1 MSKQKGLIKLV
12 GTIGGVTF
20 YNSDGEY
27 LARMA
32 GGPTKE
38 RIQNDP
44 SFVRTRENNV
54 EFGGAAKVG
63 KAFRTA
69 LSGVLQTMAGRRL
82 TGQLT
87 KLFKSINLKGVGVR
101 GKRPFTLT
109 ANKNMIKGLDLDKKL
124 SLTSVFSAPFTVSAN
139 DDRNEVS
146 FSIAS
151 FTPSNLIDAPSGA
164 THFKIVGAIGL
175 VSNYHFNDETGSYE
189 PEVPEED
196 SLGVVIG
203 STVRSL
209 EANSNAINLTATIP
223 DGILPDDAVS
233 VIACLGIEFYQ
244 EAGGTNYI
252 LAQGNTM
259 RVVNVF

>member
-12 GTIGGVTF
+12 GTIGGVSF
-20 YNSDGEY
+20 YNSDGQY

-44 SFVRTRENNV
+44 NFVRTRENNV
-54 EFGGAAKVG
+54 EFGGSAKVG

-87 KLFKSINLKGVGVR
+87 RLFKSINLKGVGTR

-109 ANKNMIKGLDLDKKL
+109 ANKDMIKGLDLDNKL
-124 SLTSVFSAPFTVSAN
+124 SLTSVFSAPFSVSINA
-139 DDRNEVS
+139 DRNEVS
-146 FSIAS
+146 FSIPA
-151 FTPSNLIDAPSGA
+151 FIPGNLLVAPTGA
-164 THFKIVGAIGL
+164 THFKIVGAVGL
-175 VSNYHFNDETGSYE
+175 ISDYTFNSDTNSYE
-189 PEVPEED
+189 PKVPEENA
-196 SLGVVIG
+196 LGMVVG
-203 STVRSL
+203 STVRLLDS
-209 EANSNAINLTATIP
+209 NSNAINLTATVP
-223 DGILPDDAVS
+223 DGIIPDEAISIV
-233 VIACLGIEFYQ
+233 ACLGIEFYQ
-244 EAGGTNYI
+244 VIGSTNYI

-259 RVVNVF
+259 KVVNVF

>member
-32 GGPTKE
+32 GGPSKE

-44 SFVRTRENNV
+44 NFVRTRENNV

-87 KLFKSINLKGVGVR
+87 KLFKSINLKGGGVR

-109 ANKNMIKGLDLDKKL
+109 DNKDMVKGLDLDNKL
-124 SLTSVFSAPFTVSAN
+124 SLTSVFSAPYIVAIN
-139 DDRNEVS
+139 EDRNEVKYT
-146 FSIAS
+146 IPA
-151 FTPSNLIDAPSGA
+151 FTPRNFIDAPSGA

-175 VSNYHFNDETGSYE
+175 VSNYLFNDETGSYE
-189 PEVPEED
+189 AEVPEED
-196 SLGVVIG
+196 SLGVVVG
-203 STVRSL
+203 SNVRDL
-209 EANSNAINLTATIP
+209 DVNSNAINLTALVP
-223 DGILPDDAVS
+223 GGILPDDAVS
-233 VIACLGIEFYQ
+233 VVACFGIEFYQ
-244 EAGGTNYI
+244 SVGGVDYI
-252 LAQGNTM
+252 LAQGNAM
-259 RVVNVF
+259 RVTNVF

>member
-44 SFVRTRENNV
+44 NFVRTRENNR

-87 KLFKSINLKGVGVR
+87 KLFKSINLKGIGVR

-109 ANKNMIKGLDLDKKL
+109 ANKNMISGLDMDKKL
-124 SLTSVFSAPFTVSAN
+124 SLTTIFSAPFTVAITA
-139 DDRNEVS
+139 DRAKVT
-146 FSIAS
+146 FSIPA
-151 FTPSNLIDAPSGA
+151 FVPGNLIDAPSGA
-164 THFKIVGAIGL
+164 THFKIVSAVGL
-175 VSNYHFNDETGSYE
+175 VSNYQFNDETSNYE

-196 SLGVVIG
+196 ALGVVVG

-209 EANSNAINLTATIP
+209 DSNSNAISLAVTVPN
-223 DGILPDDAVS
+223 GIVPDDAVS

-244 EAGGTNYI
+244 SVGGVDYI

-259 RVVNVF
+259 KVTNVF

>member
-32 GGPTKE
+32 GGPSKE

-44 SFVRTRENNV
+44 NFVRTRENNV

-87 KLFKSINLKGVGVR
+87 KLFKSINLKGIGVR

-109 ANKNMIKGLDLDKKL
+109 ANKDMINGLDLKKL
-124 SLTSVFSAPFTVSAN
+124 PIVKTEVGTIIGGKEFIIQSKKLF
-139 DDRNEVS
+139 DRRRN
-146 FSIAS
+146 
-151 FTPSNLIDAPSGA
+151 
-164 THFKIVGAIGL
+164 KM
-175 VSNYHFNDETGSYE
+175 
-189 PEVPEED
+189 
-196 SLGVVIG
+196 
-203 STVRSL
+203 SL
-209 EANSNAINLTATIP
+209 EGRRIDDKQFEPVEKVFWEFEKKHNIKTDEIDTKSILGKRLRAELLCNLKDLAGLNYREILKINLFS
-223 DGILPDDAVS
+223 DLKLNSLPSIYKNFKESRLHSKKMIFPYDR
-233 VIACLGIEFYQ
+233 LKG
-244 EAGGTNYI
+244 
-252 LAQGNTM
+252 
-259 RVVNVF
+259 R